1 MYLTKSYI
9 KVLKYLYHRPS
20 GVSYGKLNKKY
31 GVTRITNLIKTG
43 YIAHNYKFPLDADG
57 FPVGTISDYALCFV
71 TDAGKVEVERH
82 QWFDAQFVIAQLII
96 PIIVGV
102 SSAIITALILSA

>member
-1 MYLTKSYI
+1 
-9 KVLKYLYHRPS
+9 
-20 GVSYGKLNKKY
+20 
-31 GVTRITNLIKTG
+31 
-43 YIAHNYKFPLDADG
+43 
-57 FPVGTISDYALCFV
+57 
-71 TDAGKVEVERH
+71 VERH